1 MAATDEIERAVLGVG
16 RSIGGKRW
24 RARLAD
30 ERGALALAQ
39 QLELPEI
46 VARVL
51 AARGVDADGAAA
63 FLNPTLRD
71 QLPDPLH
78 LLDMEAAVERILA
91 ALTGGEVIGVIPEH
105 LMEREVGHQGVTALR
120 VVGSMHER
128 KELMFALSDACA
140 ILPGGLGTLD
150 EALEVL
156 TWKNSG
162 CTTSRS

>member
-63 FLNPTLRD
+63 FLNPSTPVRPRSLNRTL
-71 QLPDPLH
+71 
-78 LLDMEAAVERILA
+78 
-91 ALTGGEVIGVIPEH
+91 
-105 LMEREVGHQGVTALR
+105 
-120 VVGSMHER
+120 SR
-128 KELMFALSDACA
+128 KSCE
-140 ILPGGLGTLD
+140 
-150 EALEVL
+150 
-156 TWKNSG
+156 
-162 CTTSRS
+162 